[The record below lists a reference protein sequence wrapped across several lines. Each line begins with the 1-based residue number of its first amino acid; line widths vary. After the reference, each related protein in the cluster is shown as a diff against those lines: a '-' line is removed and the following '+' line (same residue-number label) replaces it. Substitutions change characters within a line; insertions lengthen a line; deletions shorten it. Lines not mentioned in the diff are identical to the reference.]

1 MFRIETNLKQSH
13 AISTEQVLNALK
25 PISRRLDVIA
35 QNEASA
41 SMGHAPLS
49 TSIEALRETNLDLH
63 NTLDGKLDNLM
74 SGLSQA
80 PFLRDSIRSEIFVRP
95 STNDVL
101 ARIFREELKHVVI
114 PIVEDRLKANKSA
127 SEAQI
132 VSIRESIHSMANEF
146 QQSLQSVSRSDANT
160 AYQDSVPEKEGLGRE
175 TQEHIQSSAATSLSI
190 GQYPEAYREICPS
203 SALINPAKRLWTHT
217 WCFRW
222 RVGSLHV
229 RASAFQMH
237 SCYQTFSNAYQIS
250 HIGPK
255 IGYKLQMTFIP
266 AQCLLTL
273 RGISI
278 SCRSQ
283 RDQRGYLELCPI
295 LSSFAVI
302 PYNSDVFSFSAK
314 GDLEGLRQL
323 FFNRV
328 GSPTDRDEDGWT
340 PLHVGTLG
348 LALL

>member
-41 SMGHAPLS
+41 SMGHASLS

-63 NTLDGKLDNLM
+63 NTLEIKLDNLM

-80 PFLRDSIRSEIFVRP
+80 PFLRDSIRSEILVRP

-101 ARIFREELKHVVI
+101 ARIFRTELKHVVI
-114 PIVEDRLKANKSA
+114 PIVEERLNAYKSA
-127 SEAQI
+127 SEAQL
-132 VSIRESIHSMANEF
+132 VAIRESIDSMANGF
-146 QQSLQSVSRSDANT
+146 QQSLQSVSRLDANT
-160 AYQDSVPEKEGLGRE
+160 SYQDSGPEKDGFGRE
-175 TQEHIQSSAATSLSI
+175 TQENVQSSAATSLSI
-190 GQYPEAYREICPS
+190 GQYPEVYREVSPS
-203 SALINPAKRLWTHT
+203 SALIDPATRLWTHT

-229 RASAFQMH
+229 TASAFQMH

-266 AQCLLTL
+266 AQSLLTL

-314 GDLEGLRQL
+314 GDLEELRQL